1 MGGIPDAL
9 FIYLKAAMSGCPK
22 REVLYDGLRKKE
34 EHDEGEDATQ
44 GELDAVL
51 NDWLEALAKIIAR
64 IDAFYEA
71 NNYKK
76 GL

>member
-1 MGGIPDAL
+1 
-9 FIYLKAAMSGCPK
+9 MSACPK
-22 REVLYDGLRKKE
+22 REVLYDGLKKKE

-44 GELDAVL
+44 EELDTML
-51 NDWLEALAKIIAR
+51 NAWLDALAKIVAR
-64 IDAFYEA
+64 IEAFFEE